1 MSKTLKFDYSNLLSE
16 LKRLSI
22 TQEEFALG
30 IGTNPST
37 LSLKLNNKAYFKQVE
52 MEKACKMLNIPQSD
66 IGAYFFVA
74 KVQKTKQLRNVTV
87 LKCAEQNDNKGVMTM
102 AKDVLT
108 DAQVEQEIERLKNSP
123 LVKLA
128 KKEEAIRY
136 KRRQYLYCLRTYE
149 RKGRELQKAGITM
162 EILEGIDNDT
172 NGV

>member
-1 MSKTLKFDYSNLLSE
+1 
-16 LKRLSI
+16 
-22 TQEEFALG
+22 
-30 IGTNPST
+30 
-37 LSLKLNNKAYFKQVE
+37 
-52 MEKACKMLNIPQSD
+52 
-66 IGAYFFVA
+66 
-74 KVQKTKQLRNVTV
+74 
-87 LKCAEQNDNKGVMTM
+87 M

-136 KRRQYLYCLRTYE
+136 KRRQYLYSLRTYE

>member
-1 MSKTLKFDYSNLLSE
+1 
-16 LKRLSI
+16 
-22 TQEEFALG
+22 
-30 IGTNPST
+30 
-37 LSLKLNNKAYFKQVE
+37 
-52 MEKACKMLNIPQSD
+52 
-66 IGAYFFVA
+66 
-74 KVQKTKQLRNVTV
+74 
-87 LKCAEQNDNKGVMTM
+87 M